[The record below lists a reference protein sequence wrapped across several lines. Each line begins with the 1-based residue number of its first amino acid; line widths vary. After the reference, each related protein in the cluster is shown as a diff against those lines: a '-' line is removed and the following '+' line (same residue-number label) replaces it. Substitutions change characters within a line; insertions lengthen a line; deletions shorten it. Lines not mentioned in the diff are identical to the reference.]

1 MNPIQ
6 YSYTEGDEEVVMT
19 LLPLSSHL
27 FAQASYY
34 ALTLEEALPSN
45 DMLSNALEEGLHQ
58 IALMHAMQQQ
68 GGSHQA
74 LMEYLTGHVP
84 LSNEWLNHTN

>member
-1 MNPIQ
+1 MNPIV
-6 YSYTEGDEEVVMT
+6 YTYICNNEEISVTLMPVSRQLFSQVAHRTAEQEGVC
-19 LLPLSSHL
+19 
-27 FAQASYY
+27 
-34 ALTLEEALPSN
+34 PSN
-45 DMLSNALEEGLHQ
+45 DALSQALEETLHR

-68 GGSHQA
+68 GSSHQA